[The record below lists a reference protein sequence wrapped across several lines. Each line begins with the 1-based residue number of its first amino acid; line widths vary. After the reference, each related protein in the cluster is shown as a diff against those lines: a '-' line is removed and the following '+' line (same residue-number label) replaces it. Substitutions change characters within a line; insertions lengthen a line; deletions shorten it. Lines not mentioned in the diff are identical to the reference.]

1 MSSVD
6 SGSATE
12 VALRMLRDG
21 SSPADIKKHLKA
33 AGFKTK
39 AVLLAIRDARRLRN
53 NAPAA
58 SDAAAGKSGAT
69 EAAATSP
76 LSSIDSATARNILQI
91 CGDSTAST
99 GEAYT
104 VDDVKTV
111 LACFALERASG
122 ASSKSP
128 GNYANDAVNVLM
140 GGIHMPTWR
149 NKLRKATAP
158 SSDPGAS
165 SSRGAQQN
173 DAHVSSG
180 SKHTHNV
187 DEVCAIVLGGA
198 AVSSSGEPYT
208 RSDVEDVCIAYQ
220 GTTDELVGQMLGGL
234 YMPIWRERA
243 QPLRHLRDIRATYSG
258 RTFECG
264 VCLSTYPIEETFSFD
279 CLDAHR
285 ACIECST
292 SHVRASIQER
302 NLPRCIGCQYRV
314 STVELKQ
321 IERQNEALLLAGR
334 GGESKNSSDRESPIV
349 VIHDGKAVRIS
360 DAKENI
366 EMQVYMRN
374 QDDVRACPAPNC
386 PGYVA
391 CRTPGQVER
400 CICPVC
406 GFCYCGVC
414 LQMYHY
420 GTATCAEVRSLRRK
434 YEHWKTEGRLP
445 YLRLLAAQ
453 RTEMA
458 AQLREYEN
466 KKAAHERDAK
476 VAEQMRKAEIADEKY
491 KEEHCFHCPK
501 CNRLME
507 WLEKCNLMVCGRDY
521 HGGNQQDGCGHR
533 FDKRRARKYKSTGVR
548 QREVAALNVSAP
560 DFQELK
566 HEIVEGTSIKCD
578 DCQEDIVGPRFEC
591 IHCPAY
597 NLCAGCESK
606 LLSTGAGDGGEAG
619 SAPGMS
625 LAEGKRGRGGGQVPN
640 HSAGNYRAHVFRL
653 HINE

>member
-1 MSSVD
+1 M
-6 SGSATE
+6 
-12 VALRMLRDG
+12 
-21 SSPADIKKHLKA
+21 
-33 AGFKTK
+33 
-39 AVLLAIRDARRLRN
+39 
-53 NAPAA
+53 
-58 SDAAAGKSGAT
+58 
-69 EAAATSP
+69 
-76 LSSIDSATARNILQI
+76 Q
-91 CGDSTAST
+91 
-99 GEAYT
+99 
-104 VDDVKTV
+104 
-111 LACFALERASG
+111 
-122 ASSKSP
+122 
-128 GNYANDAVNVLM
+128 
-140 GGIHMPTWR
+140 
-149 NKLRKATAP
+149 
-158 SSDPGAS
+158 
-165 SSRGAQQN
+165 
-173 DAHVSSG
+173 
-180 SKHTHNV
+180 
-187 DEVCAIVLGGA
+187 
-198 AVSSSGEPYT
+198 
-208 RSDVEDVCIAYQ
+208 
-220 GTTDELVGQMLGGL
+220 
-234 YMPIWRERA
+234 
-243 QPLRHLRDIRATYSG
+243 
-258 RTFECG
+258 
-264 VCLSTYPIEETFSFD
+264 VCLSTYPIEGLGFD

-491 KEEHCFHCPK
+491 KEVLLPPPNATDSWSGWK
-501 CNRLME
+501 VQ
-507 WLEKCNLMVCGRDY
+507 LMVCGRDY

-533 FDKRRARKYKSTGVR
+533 FDKPPAGKYKSTGVR
-548 QREVAALNVSAP
+548 REVAALNVSAP

-566 HEIVEGTSIKCD
+566 HEIVEGTSINRRLPGGHSGAD
-578 DCQEDIVGPRFEC
+578 
-591 IHCPAY
+591 
-597 NLCAGCESK
+597 
-606 LLSTGAGDGGEAG
+606 LSAFIRQFVRWVRE
-619 SAPGMS
+619 
-625 LAEGKRGRGGGQVPN
+625 
-640 HSAGNYRAHVFRL
+640 
-653 HINE
+653 